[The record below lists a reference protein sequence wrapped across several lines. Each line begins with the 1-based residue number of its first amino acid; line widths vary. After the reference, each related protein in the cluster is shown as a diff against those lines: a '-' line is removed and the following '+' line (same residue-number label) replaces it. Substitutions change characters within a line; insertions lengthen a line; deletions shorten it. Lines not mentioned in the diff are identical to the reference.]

1 MICVAKVTARVKWKA
16 KVSNFQQGM
25 AMKLGIA
32 LALALVGGAAAAAGK
47 AHEARRVDGRPLVKV
62 GEGTRVRD
70 GQKLYEMELWLD
82 EQDARRAF
90 PALVM
95 RAGGHDHARLTRGEH
110 APAFVVWGHFTK
122 QAVLTFARAVPAATM
137 RRDVGGELG
146 DVKGADA
153 LLALF
158 VDAKAGDRWVL
169 TTGDNGQ
176 IALDLDGAK
185 KKGPESPK
193 LVRALWEVWLGKR
206 PLSTELRQS
215 LVEHI
220 DVLAP

>member
-1 MICVAKVTARVKWKA
+1 
-16 KVSNFQQGM
+16 
-25 AMKLGIA
+25 MKSWIVLLLAGFGAGTA
-32 LALALVGGAAAAAGK
+32 LAGARAPGP
-47 AHEARRVDGRPLVKV
+47 RIVDGRPLVEV
-62 GEGTRVRD
+62 GEGARVLD
-70 GQKLYEMELWLD
+70 GKKLYDLSLWVD
-82 EQDARRAF
+82 EQDGKRAF

-110 APAFVVWGHFTK
+110 APAFLVWGHFTK

-137 RRDVGGELG
+137 RKDVQSALG
-146 DVKGADA
+146 DVKGGDA

-158 VDAKAGDRWVL
+158 VDAAAGDRWVL

-176 IALDLDGAK
+176 IELQMGKVK
-185 KKGPESPK
+185 KEAPQSPK
-193 LVRALWEVWLGKR
+193 LERALWEVWLGKK